1 MWFSFRAVVI
11 DMNVKNKHSFRRFQ
25 IAPPFIMRMN
35 LTFEVNH
42 MKEPQ
47 VEELVNEMREKIEVL
62 ERRNTELLEEIRRVE
77 GEKRY
82 VESELFR
89 LQKELKRMRSEM
101 ERLKS
106 PPLIIGSIK
115 DILADGRVIVKSS
128 TGPDFIVSTS
138 EYVPPEDLE
147 VGARVALNKQTLA
160 VMGVLPPSLDPIV
173 IGAEIIDKPT
183 ISYNDIGGL
192 EEQILEVREAVE
204 DPLLRPELYKKVGI
218 DPPKGVLLVGPPGT
232 GKTLIAKAV
241 AHQTNATFIRFVGS
255 ELVQKYIGEGA
266 RLVRELFEMA
276 KEKAPSIVFID
287 ELDSIGAKRLE
298 VATSGDRE
306 VQRTLMQ
313 LLAEM
318 DGFNPLSD
326 VKIVAATNRPDILD
340 EALLR
345 PGRFDRIIEI
355 PIPNYDGRNQIFR
368 IHMTRMA
375 VDQTVRHADLALKTD
390 GATGADIKA
399 ICTEAGMFAIRDNR
413 ESVCMSDFERAIV
426 KVLEIEDAKC
436 TESGVMFA

>member
-1 MWFSFRAVVI
+1 
-11 DMNVKNKHSFRRFQ
+11 VKN
-25 IAPPFIMRMN
+25 
-35 LTFEVNH
+35 T
-42 MKEPQ
+42 KEPQ

-89 LQKELKRMRSEM
+89 IQKELKRMRSEM

-160 VMGVLPPSLDPIV
+160 VMGVLPASLDPIV
-173 IGAEIIDKPT
+173 IGAEIIDKPS
-183 ISYNDIGGL
+183 ISYAEIGGL
-192 EEQILEVREAVE
+192 DEQILEVREAVE
-204 DPLLRPELYKKVGI
+204 DPLLRPELYKRVGI

-313 LLAEM
+313 LLSEL
-318 DGFNPLSD
+318 DGFNPIGD
-326 VKIVAATNRPDILD
+326 VKIIGATNRPDILD

-355 PIPNYDGRNQIFR
+355 PIPNFEGRTEIFK
-368 IHMTRMA
+368 IHMKRMSI
-375 VDQTVRHADLALKTD
+375 DQTIISTDLALKTE
-390 GATGADIKA
+390 GATGADIKS

-413 ESVCMSDFERAIV
+413 DVVTMCDFERAV
-426 KVLEIEDAKC
+426 GKVLDTEEPKC
-436 TESGVMFA
+436 TEAGVMFA

>member
-1 MWFSFRAVVI
+1 MTDEQLDDFLY
-11 DMNVKNKHSFRRFQ
+11 K
-25 IAPPFIMRMN
+25 
-35 LTFEVNH
+35 E
-42 MKEPQ
+42 MKQKLEH
-47 VEELVNEMREKIEVL
+47 L
-62 ERRNTELLEEIRRVE
+62 ERQNAELLEEVRRVE

-89 LQKELKRMRSEM
+89 LQKEIKRMRSEM

-115 DILADGRVIVKSS
+115 DVLVDGRVIVKSS

-138 EYVPPEDLE
+138 EYVPSEDIT

-160 VMGVLPPSLDPIV
+160 VMSVLPASLDPIV
-173 IGAEIIDKPT
+173 IGAEIVEKPS
-183 ISYNDIGGL
+183 ISYKDIGGL
-192 EEQILEVREAVE
+192 EEQIREIREAVE
-204 DPLLRPELYKKVGI
+204 DPLLRPELYKRVGI

-232 GKTLIAKAV
+232 GKTLLAKAV
-241 AHQTNATFIRFVGS
+241 AHQTNATFIRMVGS

-276 KEKAPSIVFID
+276 KEKSPSIVFID
-287 ELDSIGAKRLE
+287 ELDSIGAKRLD

-313 LLAEM
+313 LLAEL
-318 DGFNPLSD
+318 DGFNPIGE

-355 PIPNYDGRNQIFR
+355 PLPNFDGRLEIFK
-368 IHMTRMA
+368 IHVKRMN
-375 VDQTVRHADLALKTD
+375 VDDTIILNDLAAKSD
-390 GATGADIKA
+390 FASGADIKS

-413 ESVCMSDFERAIV
+413 DTVTMNDFERAV
-426 KVLEIEDAKC
+426 NKVLETEETKVH
-436 TESGVMFA
+436 ESGVMFA

>member
-1 MWFSFRAVVI
+1 MT
-11 DMNVKNKHSFRRFQ
+11 DEQLDDYLYK
-25 IAPPFIMRMN
+25 
-35 LTFEVNH
+35 E
-42 MKEPQ
+42 MKQKLEH
-47 VEELVNEMREKIEVL
+47 L
-62 ERRNTELLEEIRRVE
+62 ERQNAELLEEVRRVE

-89 LQKELKRMRSEM
+89 LQKEIKRMRSEM

-115 DILADGRVIVKSS
+115 DVLVDGRVIVKSS

-138 EYVPPEDLE
+138 EYVPMEDIT

-160 VMGVLPPSLDPIV
+160 VMSVLPASLDPIV
-173 IGAEIIDKPT
+173 IGAEIVEKPS

-192 EEQILEVREAVE
+192 EEQIREIREAVE
-204 DPLLRPELYKKVGI
+204 DPLLRPELYKRVGI
-218 DPPKGVLLVGPPGT
+218 EPPKGVLLVGPPGT
-232 GKTLIAKAV
+232 GKTLLAKAV
-241 AHQTNATFIRFVGS
+241 AHQTNATFIRMVGS

-276 KEKAPSIVFID
+276 KDKSPSIVFID
-287 ELDSIGAKRLE
+287 ELDSIGAKRLD

-313 LLAEM
+313 LLAEL
-318 DGFNPLSD
+318 DGFNPIGE

-355 PIPNYDGRNQIFR
+355 PLPNFDGRLEIFK
-368 IHMTRMA
+368 IHVKRMN
-375 VDQTVRHADLALKTD
+375 VDDSININDLAAKSEF
-390 GATGADIKA
+390 ASGADIKS

-413 ESVCMSDFERAIV
+413 DMVTMIDFERALS
-426 KVLEIEDAKC
+426 KVLETEETKV